1 MLEDTDHEGARV
13 ARQDV
18 LGAIAV
24 VHIKVHHRHAVQ
36 VVALQR
42 VFGSHRHVVEK
53 AKTHRL
59 AAGGV
64 VARGAHRAKGV
75 FQLAGHHGIGG
86 GQGGARSAQRGL
98 PGVRVDG
105 GVGVELRVIG
115 AARHQF
121 FIQPIRHAPQRGHVH
136 PVVGQFNVGQGG
148 FGGFKTLQRIS
159 HSGDQQAVFN
169 GIQPLRAF
177 RVARAHFVF
186 PTIPVRE
193 IARLAHSLVPVSR
206 LIQSFSDNVAPWM
219 HSTKSTR
226 FWISLTR

>member
-42 VFGSHRHVVEK
+42 VFGSHRHVIEK

-59 AAGGV
+59 AAGGM

-105 GVGVELRVIG
+105 CVGIELRVIG

-121 FIQPIRHAPQRGHVH
+121 FIQPV
-136 PVVGQFNVGQGG
+136 
-148 FGGFKTLQRIS
+148 
-159 HSGDQQAVFN
+159 
-169 GIQPLRAF
+169 
-177 RVARAHFVF
+177 
-186 PTIPVRE
+186 
-193 IARLAHSLVPVSR
+193 
-206 LIQSFSDNVAPWM
+206 
-219 HSTKSTR
+219 
-226 FWISLTR
+226 